1 MRGILYIQEK
11 ELFVEQMKMECSQV
25 ERTHCG

>member
-11 ELFVEQMKMECSQV
+11 ELFVEQMRMEYSQV
-25 ERTHCG
+25 EHAHCG